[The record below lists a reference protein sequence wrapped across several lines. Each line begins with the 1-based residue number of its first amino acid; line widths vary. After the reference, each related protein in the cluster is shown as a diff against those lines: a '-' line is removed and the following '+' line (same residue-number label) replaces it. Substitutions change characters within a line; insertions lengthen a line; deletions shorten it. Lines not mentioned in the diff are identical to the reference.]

1 MICKMRYTEFS
12 RQVKVVNIIHYI
24 LTLHTNSQKDKRQS
38 ERQIASCLFFI
49 ICIYINMS
57 NKLISL

>member
-24 LTLHTNSQKDKRQS
+24 LIHKKTRGNLNVK
-38 ERQIASCLFFI
+38 LPLVFF
-49 ICIYINMS
+49 YNMYLY
-57 NKLISL
+57 KYVQ